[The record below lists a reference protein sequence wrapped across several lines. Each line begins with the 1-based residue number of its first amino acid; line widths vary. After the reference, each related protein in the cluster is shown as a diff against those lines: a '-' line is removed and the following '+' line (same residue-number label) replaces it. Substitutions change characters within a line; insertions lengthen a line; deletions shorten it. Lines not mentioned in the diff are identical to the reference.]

1 MTERQL
7 KALWVKGVINEETFA
22 NRPGASPSLVVVS
35 NRVLCT
41 VLYRV
46 DYITY
51 KY

>member
-22 NRPGASPSLVVVS
+22 NRPGASPSVS